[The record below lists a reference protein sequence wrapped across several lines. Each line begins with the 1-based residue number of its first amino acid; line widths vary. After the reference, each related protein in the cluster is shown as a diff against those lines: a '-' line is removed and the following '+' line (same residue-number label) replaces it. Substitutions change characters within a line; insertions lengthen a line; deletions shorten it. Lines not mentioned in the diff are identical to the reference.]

1 MAEWESDIGAS
12 PKARIYSF
20 IDGRKMDNVRT
31 PSGPVYGG
39 FSQDG
44 TISMPPMLLNSC

>member
-20 IDGRKMDNVRT
+20 TDGRKMDSNVRV
-31 PSGPVYGG
+31 SWGPVNEGPNR
-39 FSQDG
+39 DG
-44 TISMPPMLLNSC
+44 TMSM